1 MHKVGIVVWWLIAT
15 PAFAQG
21 LFDRPANPTC
31 ALPARPESA
40 GLRVSVRPLF
50 PGASLSQPLAIAQS
64 PTDPNVWWAAERI
77 GDVRRLRSD
86 LASTTRALSIR
97 DRVVIDGE
105 GGLLGLAL
113 HPQFEGNG
121 EVYLYYTAAGPSVDV
136 PVVTVVSRFLS
147 HDGGLTFDPASEQV
161 ILRIDQPSVIHKGGD
176 IHFGPDGFL
185 YIGLGDGGHSAN
197 AQDPSSLL
205 GSFLRIDVDSAVP
218 YAIPP
223 DNPFAAGGAGAPE
236 VWAWGFRNPYRW
248 SFDPL
253 TGDLFAGDV
262 GQAAWEEIDR
272 VGPGANYGWP
282 IREGAH
288 CNGQGPC
295 DASGLA
301 DPVLEY
307 SHEAGCAVVAGPVYR
322 GQALPALEGALL
334 FADYC
339 SARIRAALPT
349 SGGLRAPI
357 DLHTSPVAIQGFG
370 QDADGEILV
379 LRVDGVF
386 RIVPSADPEPP
397 PFPETLSATGCV
409 DPLDPSKPAEGLI
422 PFDVVEPLWSDG
434 AEKQRWLALP
444 DGARIHVAEDG
455 DFVLPVGSVTM
466 KTFSLSGRL
475 VESRLFVRHEDGGW
489 AGYSYAWNEAQTDAF
504 LLAGGEERE
513 IGGQRWTYP
522 SREQCMSCHTNAAGY
537 TLGLEVLQLNRE
549 LRYPSTG
556 LSANQLATFDHIG
569 LLDAP
574 LPAAP
579 RELPFLSRSSLD
591 ASARSYLH
599 ANCSNCHR
607 PYGSVWTPELS
618 FSIPSPELRACDW
631 WPSFGDLGVTG
642 ARVLVPGDPSRS
654 LLSLRPHHI
663 GAGQMPPLARS
674 TVDPEGTRRIDAWIE
689 AWTSCAGPDG
699 DRDGILD
706 ASDNCA
712 YTANAGQEDANGNEI
727 GDACETA
734 CNDAIDNDGDGRI
747 DYPWDP
753 SCASPSGD
761 AENHAPELAA
771 IEPVVVEEGAT
782 LSFQVRALDP
792 EGDPLDFEHSPLP
805 TGAQLTQQGVL
816 TWRPSHDRVGCGG
829 VESFPIAVEVRDP
842 HGGHASGQLV
852 LELRDSP
859 TGSAPELVELSDR
872 SVPAGEPLEIQ
883 VAASD
888 ADGDLVLLTAS
899 PLPSG
904 AEFGPAGILR
914 WIPTLAQV
922 GVHRID
928 FDARDCTG
936 RSARRTVAVEVRSA
950 PPHLTSLDRSSG
962 TKRDEVELRGV
973 NFSGRKVKVLFG
985 QKHAKVY
992 EQSDSRLVVRVPQ
1005 RGDRAPATQAVTV
1018 VRDGVESD
1026 NSLAFTYLEA
1036 ASENP

>member
-1 MHKVGIVVWWLIAT
+1 MWW
-15 PAFAQG
+15 
-21 LFDRPANPTC
+21 
-31 ALPARPESA
+31 
-40 GLRVSVRPLF
+40 V
-50 PGASLSQPLAIAQS
+50 
-64 PTDPNVWWAAERI
+64 AERI
-77 GDVRRLRSD
+77 GDVQRLRSD
-86 LASTTRALSIR
+86 RESTATALSIR
-97 DRVVIDGE
+97 DRVAVDGE

-113 HPQFEGNG
+113 HPQFASNG
-121 EVYLYYTAAGPSVDV
+121 ELYLYYTASGPSTDV
-136 PVVTVVSRFLS
+136 PLVSVVSRFTS

-161 ILRIDQPSVIHKGGD
+161 ILRVDQPTLIHKGGD
-176 IHFGPDGFL
+176 IHFGLDGFL
-185 YIGLGDGGHSAN
+185 YVGLGDGGHPAT

-205 GSFLRIDVDSAVP
+205 GSFLRIDVDSGVP

-236 VWAWGFRNPYRW
+236 VWAWGVRNPYRW

-253 TGDLFAGDV
+253 TGDLWAGDV

-272 VGPGANYGWP
+272 VSRGANHGWP

-295 DASGLA
+295 DASDLV

-307 SHEAGCAVVAGPVYR
+307 SHEAGCAVIGGPVYR

-334 FADYC
+334 FSDYC

-349 SGGLRAPI
+349 TGEARESI
-357 DLHTSPVAIQGFG
+357 DLHTSPVAVLGFG
-370 QDADGEILV
+370 QAADGEILL

-386 RIVPSADPEPP
+386 RIVPSAASEPP

-409 DPLDPSKPAEGLI
+409 DPLDPSEPAEGLI
-422 PFDVVEPLWSDG
+422 PYDVVEPLWSDG

-444 DGARIHVAEDG
+444 DGARIHVADDG
-455 DFVLPVGSVTM
+455 DFVLPIGSVTM

-475 VESRLFVRHEDGGW
+475 VETRLFVRHEDGGW
-489 AGYSYAWNEAQTDAF
+489 AGYSYAWNEEQTDAV

-513 IGGQRWTYP
+513 IAGQRWTYP

-549 LRYPSTG
+549 LRYPTTER
-556 LSANQLATFDHIG
+556 SANQLATFEHIG

-579 RELPFLSRSSLD
+579 RDLPFLSRSSLD

-618 FSIPSPELRACDW
+618 FSIPSPELRVCNW
-631 WPSFGDLGVTG
+631 WPFFGDLGVTG
-642 ARVLVPGDPSRS
+642 ARGLVPGDPSRS
-654 LLSLRPHHI
+654 LLSLRAHRT

-674 TVDPEGTRRIDAWIE
+674 MVDLEGTGRIDAWIE

-706 ASDNCA
+706 ASDNCP
-712 YTANAGQEDANGNEI
+712 YTANAGQEDVNGNRI
-727 GDACETA
+727 GDVCETA
-734 CNDAIDNDGDGRI
+734 CNDAVDNDGDGRV

-753 SCASPSGD
+753 SCAGPSGG
-761 AENHAPELAA
+761 AENHAPELDA
-771 IEPVVVEEGAT
+771 IGPVRAEEDAQ
-782 LSFQVRALDP
+782 LSFQIPALDP
-792 EGDPLDFEHSPLP
+792 EGDPLSFELSPLP
-805 TGAQLTQQGVL
+805 MGAQLTEQGML
-816 TWRPSHDRVGCGG
+816 TWRPDHDRVGCGG
-829 VESFPIAVEVRDP
+829 VESLPLAVEIRDP
-842 HGGHASGQLV
+842 HGGHTSGELV
-852 LELRDSP
+852 LEVRDSP
-859 TGSAPELVELSDR
+859 TGSPPELTELTDR
-872 SVPAGEPLEIQ
+872 SMPAGELLEIQ
-883 VAASD
+883 LATSD
-888 ADGDLVLLTAS
+888 ADGDAVVLAAGS
-899 PLPSG
+899 LPSG
-904 AEFGPAGILR
+904 AALGPEDVLR
-914 WIPTLAQV
+914 WTPTLAQV

-928 FDARDCTG
+928 IEARDCTG
-936 RSARRTVAVEVRSA
+936 RSTSRGAFVEVRSA
-950 PPHLTSLDRSSG
+950 PPHLTALDRSSG
-962 TKRDEVELRGV
+962 IQQDEVEVRGV
-973 NFSGRKVKVLFG
+973 NFSGRKLKVVFG
-985 QKHAKVY
+985 QKRAKIY
-992 EQSDSRLVVRVPQ
+992 DQSDSRLVVRVPR

-1026 NSLAFTYLEA
+1026 NSLVFTYLEA
-1036 ASENP
+1036 AAENAPRTAKTVSRSDPTP